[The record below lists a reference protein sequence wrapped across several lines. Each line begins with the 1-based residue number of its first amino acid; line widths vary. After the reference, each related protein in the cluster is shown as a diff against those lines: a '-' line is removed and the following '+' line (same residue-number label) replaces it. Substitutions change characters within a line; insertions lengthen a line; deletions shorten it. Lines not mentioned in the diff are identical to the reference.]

1 MVVLSMWFLRQSYI
15 AYWKPISDIELENY
29 SIDSSPQLP
38 KNLKFTAKNK
48 VNPGVKS
55 NLDKQS

>member
-1 MVVLSMWFLRQSYI
+1 M
-15 AYWKPISDIELENY
+15 AKPISDIELENY

-38 KNLKFTAKNK
+38 KNLKFTAKNR